1 LKFGIKKMKKI
12 MIPAKKVQSEYSIKK
27 SRFISMVFPVE
38 NDGEVR
44 SHLKELRAEHSASS
58 HVVWSYVLGDAGT
71 LYGLSDD
78 GEPHGTAGRPVLEV
92 LKGSGL
98 TYTALFVIRY
108 FGGTKLG
115 TGGLVSA
122 YTQAAQDV
130 LAHVESVE
138 KIDTAEFSLICTYS
152 QYEGLKAL
160 LIQNEALDCVEEFSE
175 NIEISGRVPRRN
187 LENCRSTV
195 KDYSHGSVEI
205 LSMEE

>member
-1 LKFGIKKMKKI
+1 MKKI

-27 SRFISMVFPVE
+27 SRFISIVCPVE

-44 SHLKELRAEHSASS
+44 SYLKGLRAEHPASS
-58 HVVWSYVLGDAGT
+58 HVVWSYILGDAGT

-122 YTQAAQDV
+122 YTQAAKDV
-130 LAHVESVE
+130 LVHVEAIE
-138 KIDTAEFSLICTYS
+138 KIETIEFSLLCSYS
-152 QYEGLKAL
+152 QYEGLKDL
-160 LIQNEALDCVEEFSE
+160 LIQNEVLDCLEKFSE
-175 NIEISGRVPRRN
+175 NIAITGRVPRRN
-187 LENCRSTV
+187 LENCRRSV

-205 LSMEE
+205 ISMEE